1 MQQTGMLKTPAA
13 VSRIQSSVT
22 TLTLL
27 REDWDFSSL
36 PVREYL
42 PALVWE
48 TDRECRDRQEIVEA
62 GKAWLSGTLSDH
74 KPHPDFQGKRQAK
87 HLDYFSEVAV
97 ARTRVHCIF
106 QTFIPTQEFTF
117 LRRWSTKQRRA
128 AYDRWL
134 AEHLQP
140 LLENYKLPWLRFS
153 EKERLRLCG
162 IVEKSRDTNI
172 AAVESWAEVI
182 GYFQRKKMDPGLPLV
197 IQHDFTF
204 RRSTTLLL
212 TINWGYS
219 RKRILRVV
227 NRILDQYE
235 PQDIRRH
242 SSRGRKNRDRLVALE
257 RIGMMRLLHH
267 YTCAELRAKLP
278 AAWALYA
285 TRKWYDER
293 RRVLNDFRDRTGFGE
308 NSFPIS
314 WETKA
319 QRLGKRAARNYP

>member
-1 MQQTGMLKTPAA
+1 MTLASVRADGKAE
-13 VSRIQSSVT
+13 SRSST
-22 TLTLL
+22 SGLC

-42 PALVWE
+42 PALHWE
-48 TDRECRDRQEIVEA
+48 TGRECRDRHEIVEA

-74 KPHPDFQGKRQAK
+74 RPHPDFKGKRQAK
-87 HLDYFSEVAV
+87 HLDYFSEAAV
-97 ARTRVHCIF
+97 VRTRVHCIF
-106 QTFIPTQEFTF
+106 QSFIPTREFTF
-117 LRRWSTKQRRA
+117 LRRWSAKQRRA

-134 AEHLQP
+134 AEHLRP
-140 LLENYKLPWLRFS
+140 LLENHNLPWLRFS

-172 AAVESWAEVI
+172 AAVESWDRVI
-182 GYFQRKKMDPGLPLV
+182 RYFQREKIDPSLPLI

-212 TINWGYS
+212 TINWRFS

-235 PQDIRRH
+235 PQGIQRH

-267 YTCAELRAKLP
+267 YTLAELRAKLP
-278 AAWALYA
+278 EAWALYS

-293 RRVLNDFRDRTGFGE
+293 RRALNDCRDRTGFGE

-314 WETKA
+314 WQTKA

>member
-1 MQQTGMLKTPAA
+1 MQQKSMLKTPAA
-13 VSRIQSSVT
+13 FSRIQSSVT
-22 TLTLL
+22 TPTLL

-87 HLDYFSEVAV
+87 NLDCFSEAAV
-97 ARTRVHCIF
+97 ASTRVHCIF
-106 QTFIPTQEFTF
+106 QTFIPTREFTF
-117 LRRWSTKQRRA
+117 LRRWSIKQRRA

-140 LLENYKLPWLRFS
+140 LLENYNLPWLRFS
-153 EKERLRLCG
+153 EKERLRLCE

-172 AAVESWAEVI
+172 AAVASWAEVI
-182 GYFQRKKMDPGLPLV
+182 GYFEKERIDPGLPLI
-197 IQHDFTF
+197 IQHDFTS
-204 RRSTTLLL
+204 RRLTTFLL
-212 TINWGYS
+212 TIDWTHS
-219 RKRILRVV
+219 RKRILRAV
-227 NRILDQYE
+227 NSILSQYE
-235 PQDIRRH
+235 PQGVQRH

-267 YTCAELRAKLP
+267 YTAGELRAKLP
-278 AAWALYA
+278 EAWALYP
-285 TRKWYDER
+285 TRKWYDDR
-293 RRVLNDFRDRTGFGE
+293 RRALNDFRDRTGFGKD
-308 NSFPIS
+308 SFPIS
-314 WETKA
+314 WQTKA